1 MVMKHGPVTGQGEE
15 GRREEEERPAWIWGE
30 QVSGDED
37 PVWLKTR
44 HLGSKGT
51 KQKEW
56 WIVVRLETSG
66 GLLKWYGQMPVSLSG
81 SVN

>member
-1 MVMKHGPVTGQGEE
+1 
-15 GRREEEERPAWIWGE
+15 
-30 QVSGDED
+30 VSGDED
-37 PVWLKTR
+37 PVRLKTR

-56 WIVVRLETSG
+56 WMVVRLETSG

-81 SVN
+81 SIN